1 VCIVKIKTLAT
12 ALAVTAGLCLSV
24 SANAAQPLDVD
35 CDLLAATN
43 DAVNDELDAQ
53 GVQFANL
60 GQLVS
65 LSILDEAVFDQLNAL
80 IELFSGGQISFDSAS
95 QAVSTNAA
103 CGLIPQL
110 IDNIRD

>member
-1 VCIVKIKTLAT
+1 VTFGLIVGVST
-12 ALAVTAGLCLSV
+12 AE
-24 SANAAQPLDVD
+24 AAAPLDVD

-43 DAVNDELDAQ
+43 DSVNDILDMA
-53 GVQFANL
+53 GIQFRNL

-65 LSILDEAVFDQLNAL
+65 LSILDEDAFNQLRDL
-80 IELFSGGQISFDSAS
+80 IFVQSGGEIDFTSAS
-95 QAVSTNAA
+95 QAVSTNGK

>member
-1 VCIVKIKTLAT
+1 LRIKYFAT
-12 ALAVTAGLCLSV
+12 ALALTAGLLLSV
-24 SANAAQPLDVD
+24 STVHAAMPLDVD

-43 DAVNDELDAQ
+43 DAVNDELDAL

-65 LSILDEAVFDQLNAL
+65 LAILDADVFDQLNAL
-80 IELFSGGQISFDSAS
+80 IELFSGGEISFDSAS
-95 QAVSTNAA
+95 QAVSTNAK